1 MSSIY
6 NKSFVLQNI
15 DWLIFV
21 NIISVIFFSLFA
33 PSDNIGYFATDRLL
47 PAALIVAVGI
57 LLIRT
62 VMKLGTAILTKSQLD
77 PVAHGL
83 ILKATRVV
91 LYILLGL
98 VVASKLGIDVSGI
111 VALASV
117 LTLAVSLSV
126 QDLLTNL
133 ISGFTLLYT
142 KPFVAEDFV
151 EIAGQSGTVKEIG
164 RTYTKLQ
171 TPDNKLVSIPNG
183 AVTSAQI
190 VNYTVTGKRRVDFSV
205 TASYDAPVD
214 VVLEAL
220 REAAKVPTAMETPV
234 PFAAVKNYGES
245 SIEYVLQVWSTAAD
259 YWTTTFDVNRNI
271 KVAFDAKG
279 VEMTYPHLNVHFDRV
294 KPE

>member
-1 MSSIY
+1 MIEVITNWFY
-6 NKSFVLQNI
+6 NLGFFV
-15 DWLIFV
+15 
-21 NIISVIFFSLFA
+21 
-33 PSDNIGYFATDRLL
+33 TDRLL
-47 PAALIVAVGI
+47 PAAVILAIGI
-57 LLIRT
+57 LVIRAA
-62 VMKLGTAILTKSQLD
+62 MKLGAAILGKSKLD

-83 ILKATRVV
+83 ILKAVQVV

-98 VVASKLGIDVSGI
+98 IVASKMGIDVSGI

-164 RTYTKLQ
+164 LTYTKLQ

-190 VNYTVTGKRRVDFSV
+190 VNYTVTGTRRVDFSV
-205 TASYDAPVD
+205 TASYDTPVD

-259 YWTTTFDVNRNI
+259 YWTTTFDVNHNI